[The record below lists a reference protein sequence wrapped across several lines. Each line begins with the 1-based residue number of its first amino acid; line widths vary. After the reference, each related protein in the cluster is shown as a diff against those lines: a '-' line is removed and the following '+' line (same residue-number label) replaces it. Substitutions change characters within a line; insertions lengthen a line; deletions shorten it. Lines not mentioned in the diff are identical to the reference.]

1 MDPLQRALDGIQE
14 KIDRLRREYDLY
26 FAGERRIEPVA
37 LRDQI
42 ERDILRISR
51 MPGNNTA
58 TRFRSRSLGHRFQ
71 SLCTQARHR
80 LEARNTR
87 RTGASAAGAT
97 GNDVVLD
104 RRALDDGAAA
114 DRYIRRLH
122 REVVQACGTAP
133 SFDTLRARVL
143 AETRAK
149 LDEPGVR
156 GVRFRV
162 VRDGETTS
170 IRGAVLR
177 TSQPE
182 APPFRGADA
191 KTAGNA
197 STEPLPGNRR

>member
-42 ERDILRISR
+42 ERDILRITR

-71 SLCTQARHR
+71 ALCTQARHR
-80 LEARNTR
+80 LETRNTR
-87 RTGASAAGAT
+87 RAAPLGAARPET
-97 GNDVVLD
+97 DVILD

-122 REVVQACGTAP
+122 REVVRACGTAP
-133 SFDTLRARVL
+133 PFETLRARVL
-143 AETRAK
+143 AETRAR
-149 LDEPGVR
+149 LEEPGVQ

-162 VRDGETTS
+162 ATEGES
-170 IRGAVLR
+170 ACIRGEVLR
-177 TSQPE
+177 TSPPE
-182 APPFRGADA
+182 DQNAPTPER
-191 KTAGNA
+191 
-197 STEPLPGNRR
+197 